1 MDLERVGWMVLGF
14 LIPILGLILWLVW
27 KEEYPFRA
35 KCCGLGA
42 LISVIVS
49 IVLVVLYLIIILF
62 ATCVAIG
69 TL

>member
-1 MDLERVGWMVLGF
+1 MDLERVGWMVIGF
-14 LIPILGLILWLVW
+14 LFPIIGLILWLVW
-27 KEEYPFRA
+27 KEEYPSRA

-42 LISVIVS
+42 LISVIVA
-49 IVLVVLYLIIILF
+49 IVLVLLYFIIILF